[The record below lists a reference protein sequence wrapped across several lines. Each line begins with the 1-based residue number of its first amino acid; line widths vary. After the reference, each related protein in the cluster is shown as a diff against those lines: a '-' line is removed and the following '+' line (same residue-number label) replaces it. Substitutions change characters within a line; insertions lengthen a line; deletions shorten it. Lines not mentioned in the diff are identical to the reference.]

1 MSRKKI
7 LLVDDCSTSLLF
19 LELLLRGQD
28 FEIVKARDGAE
39 ALDLIAAGR
48 PDLVLMDLQM
58 PDLSGLDVVRA
69 LRERDETRGIPVVL
83 VTVCGDV
90 ASRDEAM
97 RSGCQGYLT
106 KPVTAAELRAG
117 LDQHLGA

>member
-7 LLVDDCSTSLLF
+7 LLVDDCRTSLLF

-28 FEIVKARDGAE
+28 HEILKATGGAQ
-39 ALDLIAAGR
+39 ALDRVAAER
-48 PDLVLMDLQM
+48 PDLVVMDLLM
-58 PDLSGLDVVRA
+58 PDLSGLDVLRA

-83 VTVCGDV
+83 VTVRGDA

-97 RSGCQGYLT
+97 RNGCQDYLT
-106 KPVTAAELRAG
+106 KPVTAAALRAR
-117 LDQHLGA
+117 LDQHLGS